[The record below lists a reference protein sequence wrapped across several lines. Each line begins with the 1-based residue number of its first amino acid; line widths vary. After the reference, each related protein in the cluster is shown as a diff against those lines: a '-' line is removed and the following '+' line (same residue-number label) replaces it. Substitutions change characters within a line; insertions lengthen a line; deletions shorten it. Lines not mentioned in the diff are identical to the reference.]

1 MKDDQTQ
8 IDMSNFIQM
17 DYDTFQKKLAKEIEY
32 KGAMRVEGVSIE
44 EQAME
49 GVGTRYK
56 ETISY
61 LFDTQIN
68 HRVTPGT
75 YPPADCCFPLGTQVV
90 IRYDMRSPYR
100 IKKEDGQ
107 LILQKNGK
115 FLTTLEWAERPK
127 YYGKLAPDGQEMQ
140 RIMPMHGN
148 CLLGLNFVNRC
159 DFFRTNE
166 QCLFCNINPTAEWNK
181 EQVAAKKLAKSV
193 GKIAK
198 AAFEE
203 GFNWHILL
211 ISGRLQGNNAT
222 GLALQYI
229 EAIKAELGWDYV
241 PGNFNGTTPPDFSEM
256 DRLHEAGLLGWGSNL
271 EVWNPDVFR
280 WMCPGKHR
288 TVGRERW
295 IEGLKHAVSV
305 FGRGNVYSLL
315 IMGLENKD
323 SFLEGVK
330 AQSEMGVVTFNANW
344 TVVRGSKLEGHRAP
358 HPEELAEWNSL
369 AVDIMEKYLPEYF
382 TPELFT
388 SGSAPA
394 CYRCVQISTHLDE
407 MRRRTGH
414 TIVMP
419 NDSGKKLVYVDR
431 DRLLVGSPY
440 AKVPGK
446 AVCP

>member
-1 MKDDQTQ
+1 VHTDPKGGSHSLSLIVVPTDIPGLQ
-8 IDMSNFIQM
+8 IGPPE
-17 DYDTFQKKLAKEIEY
+17 KKMGL
-32 KGAMRVEGVSIE
+32 KGSPTHPVTYQDVRV
-44 EQAME
+44 
-49 GVGTRYK
+49 
-56 ETISY
+56 
-61 LFDTQIN
+61 
-68 HRVTPGT
+68 P
-75 YPPADCCFPLGTQVV
+75 
-90 IRYDMRSPYR
+90 
-100 IKKEDGQ
+100 ED
-107 LILQKNGK
+107 
-115 FLTTLEWAERPK
+115 F
-127 YYGKLAPDGQEMQ
+127 
-140 RIMPMHGN
+140 
-148 CLLGLNFVNRC
+148 LLGEVGQGLHQTFSVLDWGRVG
-159 DFFRTNE
+159 
-166 QCLFCNINPTAEWNK
+166 I
-181 EQVAAKKLAKSV
+181 AALSV
-193 GKIAK
+193 GLAQ

-344 TVVRGSKLEGHRAP
+344 NVVRGSKLEGHRAP